1 VGTLLP
7 STGYKSR
14 RPDRVRG
21 ATPID
26 EQALIEQ
33 AKRGKSEAVEQ
44 LVCHYQQLAFRVAY
58 VVTRD
63 EEDAKDAAQTA
74 MIKAVNALKGFREGA
89 PFRPWLVRIVVN
101 EAKDRKTASIRRAE
115 LTTEVEI
122 IEQHPSP
129 EPSPETEAERA
140 EQRDIL
146 LAAVNKLRQED
157 RLIVAYRYFLGLSE
171 AEMAIALDCPRGTVK
186 SRLSR
191 SLARLR
197 EVIASDQDLD
207 PGDRL
212 YG

>member
-1 VGTLLP
+1 MWAGAGSTVGTEAAR
-7 STGYKSR
+7 K
-14 RPDRVRG
+14 
-21 ATPID
+21 AIPID
-26 EQALIEQ
+26 ERALIER
-33 AKRGKSEAVEQ
+33 AKQGNSEAVEQ
-44 LVCHYQQLAFRVAY
+44 LVRHHQQLAFRVAY

-74 MIKAVNALKGFREGA
+74 MIKAIAALKGFRDGA

-101 EAKDRKTASIRRAE
+101 EAKDRKTASIRRSE
-115 LTTEVEI
+115 LATDIELL
-122 IEQHPSP
+122 EQHPSS
-129 EPSPETEAERA
+129 EPSPETEAEWA

-146 LAAVNKLRQED
+146 LAAVNRLRQED

-197 EVIASDQDLD
+197 ELIASDQLLE